1 MHPAFHSH
9 VAALGLVTTTTSPTW
24 MLSAG
29 KNHFGLDPICGKYS
43 CMHCCQTWLTS
54 FCTLHQHVLGLKGL
68 VSKLSGTKSPTIS
81 PIRKWFGVNQIRS
94 PKMHTGKVDFHLL
107 TVFNSILSNAIKFIT
122 HRENAWLNLSS
133 VALHRTPR
141 VLVAG
146 NSLSSLSLSQK
157 LCLPIW
163 FQQSHQ
169 HY

>member
-43 CMHCCQTWLTS
+43 CMHCCQTCLTS

-107 TVFNSILSNAIKFIT
+107 TDFNSILSNAIKFIT
-122 HRENAWLNLSS
+122 HRENAWLNIFNWFRQYESEMFRLFVS
-133 VALHRTPR
+133 AHRAYANISINFRPC
-141 VLVAG
+141 
-146 NSLSSLSLSQK
+146 K
-157 LCLPIW
+157 
-163 FQQSHQ
+163 
-169 HY
+169 